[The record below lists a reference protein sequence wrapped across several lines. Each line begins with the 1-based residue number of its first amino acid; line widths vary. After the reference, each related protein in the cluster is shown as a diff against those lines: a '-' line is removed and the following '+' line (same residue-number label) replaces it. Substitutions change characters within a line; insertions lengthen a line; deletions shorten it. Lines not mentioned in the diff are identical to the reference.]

1 MSEVK
6 ESLSPW
12 DCLRISR
19 QALMKDISDFLRES
33 PERTLKPA
41 EIFDFD
47 PTNYYLRRLEVAVK
61 AARNDEEEKKKA
73 DQLLNE
79 LRRSVATQTS
89 YTIGDLIMKSEE
101 YQGLSESLKRKGK
114 DREVKDLERLGVMAQ
129 LANQTHKLLE
139 MQPQDFF
146 AEYERSLANSGLPE
160 KLIQQIKKEAGRLAR
175 WLYPEWQPPA
185 RLRGLKSKKHPLTY

>member
-19 QALMKDISDFLRES
+19 QALMKKILDFFGES
-33 PERTLKPA
+33 QQSQILTSPQILA
-41 EIFDFD
+41 FN
-47 PTNYYLRRLEVAVK
+47 PTDYLRRLEVAVK
-61 AARNDEEEKKKA
+61 ATRNEEEKKKA